1 MLRRVPIDPVEA
13 ARAMLDTGARILQF
27 RHKEHFSRAV
37 FEMAARIGELCGAT
51 GALFVM
57 NDRVDIAMM
66 LHACVHLGQDDLC
79 PADAR
84 RLIGENAVIGFST
97 HHEAQIRAAAGAP
110 VDYLAIGPL
119 FGTTSKEHPD
129 PAVGLNELRRLRP
142 LVTKPLVA
150 IGGITRAN
158 AIEAFEAGADSV
170 AVIGDLLA
178 GCARAAD
185 IGKRTEEWLQL
196 TGSLAR
202 VS

>member
-1 MLRRVPIDPVEA
+1 MLARVPVGPVEA
-13 ARAMLDTGARILQF
+13 ARAILDAGARIVQF
-27 RHKEHFSRAV
+27 RHKRHFSRAV
-37 FEMAARIGELCGAT
+37 FEAAEQIAELCGTA
-51 GALFVM
+51 GALFVV

-84 RLIGENAVIGFST
+84 RLIGKTAVIGFST
-97 HHEAQIRAAAGAP
+97 HNEAQIRAAAGEP
-110 VDYLAIGPL
+110 VDYLALGPL
-119 FGTTSKEHPD
+119 FGTTTKEHPD
-129 PAVGLNELRRLRP
+129 PTVGLDELQRLRQ

-158 AIEAFEAGADSV
+158 ALSAFEAGADSV

-178 GCARAAD
+178 GCERAAD